1 MSNSADERTRKYDEN
16 QRAGNSGSGADHLD
30 KQVDLI
36 IGLIRSG
43 NTHKAIFELS
53 QLRVA
58 LRVEN
63 SPAAD

>member
-1 MSNSADERTRKYDEN
+1 MSNSANERARQYDEN
-16 QRAGNSGSGADHLD
+16 QCAGNSGSGADHLD
-30 KQVDLI
+30 EQVGLI
-36 IGLIRSG
+36 IDLIRSG
-43 NTHKAIFELS
+43 HTHKAIFELS